1 MVLGPIMGG
10 ATMKSDKKR
19 KIRLQLRVTPDKI
32 DYRAISWYTDSTKL
46 IKELYGKNWQLFC
59 NILAATS
66 PRQSVKKNW
75 KLSDS
80 LLKAYLDRDAKPEAW
95 AKIISDLMPAHLIN
109 VIRAL
114 QGRPIKGPKVSRFAE
129 NLKGNL
135 DVVTIDVWI
144 CKAYGI
150 EHKRLTSRVY
160 EQLESKI
167 IKEAIA
173 ANVKPANYQA
183 LIWYCIRRLNYK
195 NPRSFVSV
203 YRSIFM
209 ETPYFAFMADEK

>member
-1 MVLGPIMGG
+1 
-10 ATMKSDKKR
+10 MKSDKKR

-114 QGRPIKGPKVSRFAE
+114 QGRPIKGPKVSRFAA
-129 NLKGNL
+129 NLLGNL
-135 DVVTIDVWI
+135 DVVTIDMWI
-144 CKAYGI
+144 CKAYKLDQSRLTPNVY
-150 EHKRLTSRVY
+150 KRLAN
-160 EQLESKI
+160 KI
-167 IKEAIA
+167 KADA
-173 ANVKPANYQA
+173 KRLGLKPANYQA
-183 LIWYCIRRLNYK
+183 VLWYCIRRLNGK
-195 NPRSFVSV
+195 NVKSFLSV
-203 YRSIFM
+203 YRSIFC
-209 ETPYFAFMADEK
+209 ETPFFAFMADEK